1 MTQRG
6 NYRNLHS
13 VQAFVFKP
21 KLKRMITP
29 LPLLRLTPFAFI
41 AFLLIAFAACEK
53 DAATDRTCDPCADV
67 VLLVID
73 EESIDNGNPPND
85 FSDTDVND
93 QLAEVGLRKTL
104 RYFEENVGDTIDL
117 FTGQVGD
124 EGWYA
129 LKTIPSSWKDAGP
142 VDNGSQ
148 NFLAAGPGLGG
159 GEDDKEVLL
168 DKIPDLTPLRA
179 TGLKMLIGKTILAVV
194 YDGDVSINYS
204 PLNGN
209 LQGAN
214 LGLVEFEVIEVKER
228 TDGST
233 SSLPRVTIVIRDM
246 VDIAAAP
253 LMLFSNA
260 PVPQSSSEPFDIAP
274 PDSASAAVLVPAP

>member
-1 MTQRG
+1 MI
-6 NYRNLHS
+6 
-13 VQAFVFKP
+13 
-21 KLKRMITP
+21 KLFP
-29 LPLLRLTPFAFI
+29 SHRLTPFALVI
-41 AFLLIAFAACEK
+41 VILSVFAACEK
-53 DAATDRTCDPCADV
+53 DDTTGCSCNPPAEA

-104 RYFEENVGDTIDL
+104 RYFEENVGDTIAL

-124 EGWYA
+124 EGWHV
-129 LKTIPSSWKDAGP
+129 LKTILSSWKNAGP
-142 VDNGSQ
+142 SDNGSQ
-148 NFLAAGPGLGG
+148 NFLSAGTGLGG

-168 DKIPDLTPLRA
+168 DKIPDVTPLRA
-179 TGLKMLIGKTILAVV
+179 TGLKMLIGKTVLAVV

-214 LGLVEFEVIEVKER
+214 LGLVAFDVIEVKER

-233 SSLPRVTIVIRDM
+233 SSLPRVTIAIRS
-246 VDIAAAP
+246 VDATLTAP
-253 LMLFSNA
+253 LMLFANA

-274 PDSASAAVLVPAP
+274 PATASAAELVPAP

>member
-1 MTQRG
+1 MT
-6 NYRNLHS
+6 NLL
-13 VQAFVFKP
+13 
-21 KLKRMITP
+21 KLHIP
-29 LPLLRLTPFAFI
+29 
-41 AFLLIAFAACEK
+41 FLLALFLFAIAACEK
-53 DAATDRTCDPCADV
+53 NDADDRTDDPPAEA

-73 EESIDNGNPPND
+73 EESIDNGNEPNN

-117 FTGQVGD
+117 YTGQVGD
-124 EGWYA
+124 EGWHA
-129 LKTIPSSWKDAGP
+129 LKTILSSWKNAGP
-142 VDNGSQ
+142 TGNGSQ

-168 DKIPDLTPLRA
+168 DKIPDATPLRA
-179 TGLKMLIGKTILAVV
+179 TGLKMLIGKTVLAVV

-214 LGLVEFEVIEVKER
+214 LGLVAFDVIEVTER

-233 SSLPRVTIVIRDM
+233 SSLPRVTIAIRD
-246 VDIAAAP
+246 VDSTLAAP
-253 LMLFSNA
+253 LMLFVNA
-260 PVPQSSSEPFDIAP
+260 PEPQSSSEPFDIAP
-274 PDSASAAVLVPAP
+274 PATAPAAQFVPAL